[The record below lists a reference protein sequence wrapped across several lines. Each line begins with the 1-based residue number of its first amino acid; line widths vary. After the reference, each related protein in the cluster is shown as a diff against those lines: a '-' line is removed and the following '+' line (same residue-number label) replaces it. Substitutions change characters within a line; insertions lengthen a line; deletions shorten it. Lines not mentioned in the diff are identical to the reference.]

1 MVDRKNFFDQPIKSE
16 MKVFDNIRK
25 ITTDQWDNYT
35 TGCLLDYNYFKK
47 YHKIIAIDLIKKQA
61 LDAGPKEV
69 QQINFAGNLKRGNGA
84 IMLFIIGEAK
94 ETISYFSQKTMKVFR
109 MCCSILF
116 CFDIVLL

>member
-1 MVDRKNFFDQPIKSE
+1 
-16 MKVFDNIRK
+16 MKIFDNIRK

-35 TGCLLDYNYFKK
+35 TGCLLDCNYFKK